1 MRTVTARQTRQP
13 GSGSEDAA
21 STVLVGEGRFS
32 NRRPESERGLRVVA
46 TPRRQPDLE
55 LLARVIVDMAMT
67 DPLGLHPTTKETA
80 APDLDQRD
88 THR

>member
-1 MRTVTARQTRQP
+1 MVRNYQRTT
-13 GSGSEDAA
+13 
-21 STVLVGEGRFS
+21 

-67 DPLGLHPTTKETA
+67 DPLGLHPATDETA
-80 APDLDQRD
+80 GTDLDRRD
-88 THR
+88 TSP